1 MQSSLSDGAVG
12 ALCVTAAMEGAFL
25 NVKINAQGLKD
36 KSTADKLVERGA
48 SLLSQA
54 KIRQQAIMDLVYSKM

>member
-1 MQSSLSDGAVG
+1 
-12 ALCVTAAMEGAFL
+12 
-25 NVKINAQGLKD
+25 
-36 KSTADKLVERGA
+36 LVERGA